1 MGQLLTWVMV
11 YVMGGCWVDDE
22 QKAEIGAT
30 LITLCHP
37 DALYLFLLFPLN
49 GGAYYRV
56 GVNRQNNT
64 MFD

>member
-1 MGQLLTWVMV
+1 M
-11 YVMGGCWVDDE
+11 DDE

>member
-1 MGQLLTWVMV
+1 M
-11 YVMGGCWVDDE
+11 YDE

-49 GGAYYRV
+49 GCVIIGWVLIDRIIRCLISGV
-56 GVNRQNNT
+56 GTRSNNT
-64 MFD
+64 IRVC